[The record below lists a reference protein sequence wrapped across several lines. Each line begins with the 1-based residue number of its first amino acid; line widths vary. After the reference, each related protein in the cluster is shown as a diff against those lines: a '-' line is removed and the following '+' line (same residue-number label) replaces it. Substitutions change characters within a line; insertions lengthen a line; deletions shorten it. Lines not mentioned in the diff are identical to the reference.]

1 MAEYRI
7 THRPVLS
14 STFAARTSAVSLA
27 ALPEGRVIHV
37 LGKPGGRDMTDTLRE
52 LAGPNEHG
60 VRAAGPGQWFIV
72 GDAPMPHADL
82 QALFDRL
89 APEAFGVDQSHG
101 RVRIRVAGP
110 AVANVLAKG
119 TAVDLDTLAVGQSA
133 MTLIGHI
140 SVHMTRTA
148 PDAYEL
154 MVLRGFAESLWDDL
168 VRMSAEYA

>member
-89 APEAFGVDQSHG
+89 APEAFGEMIAPLFG
-101 RVRIRVAGP
+101 AAAVAGV
-110 AVANVLAKG
+110 VAGYQEQARAAANAIAAETSAQRRLGLTPRTLHQWLAE
-119 TAVDLDTLAVGQSA
+119 
-133 MTLIGHI
+133 I
-140 SVHMTRTA
+140 SV
-148 PDAYEL
+148 
-154 MVLRGFAESLWDDL
+154 
-168 VRMSAEYA
+168 